1 MWITVGVF
9 VAAGPI
15 AIAQLTGRAS
25 LGGLLFALWAVA
37 LGTGA
42 QLGGLLMDRFGRR
55 PGLSIAQLLLGLA
68 SIMASVSVLRG
79 STAGLFAS
87 AIFGGLGSGAALLA
101 RAAVADMYPIERRG
115 VAVGFLLAA
124 GTVGAIVGPQLVQ
137 LAHLLSPQSSQSARL
152 AASWM
157 IAAIFSA
164 VAFGCM
170 LALRPDPKDLA
181 PPRKTSASTVKRSL
195 RTLLQLP
202 AMRAGA
208 IAMGLAQGAMTG
220 LMAVYAI
227 AASARGVGIG
237 VIALILSA
245 HFSGMFGFSPVWGV
259 FLDRIGRRDGLLAGA
274 ALIAIGGLT
283 IGLPHAAL
291 SALGLFLVGLG
302 WSGTYLGGTTVI
314 SDITTPAERGTALGF
329 TDLLSAGAGAV
340 GALSAGIVLDASGL
354 SALGASM
361 GAILVGVII
370 LLLLV
375 PRTSWRAGVAAATTP

>member
-1 MWITVGVF
+1 MAVTGLTLTEEERTRFVRRNTALLSGAQASIWITVGV
-9 VAAGPI
+9 V
-15 AIAQLTGRAS
+15 
-25 LGGLLFALWAVA
+25 
-37 LGTGA
+37 
-42 QLGGLLMDRFGRR
+42 
-55 PGLSIAQLLLGLA
+55 
-68 SIMASVSVLRG
+68 
-79 STAGLFAS
+79 
-87 AIFGGLGSGAALLA
+87 
-101 RAAVADMYPIERRG
+101 
-115 VAVGFLLAA
+115 VAVGLLLAA

-181 PPRKTSASTVKRSL
+181 PPRKTPVSTVKRSL

-314 SDITTPAERGTALGF
+314 SDITTPAARHRAWIYRPAECRG
-329 TDLLSAGAGAV
+329 
-340 GALSAGIVLDASGL
+340 
-354 SALGASM
+354 
-361 GAILVGVII
+361 
-370 LLLLV
+370 
-375 PRTSWRAGVAAATTP
+375 R